1 MKKAGLY
8 SEIQKLKKLGFKKNS
23 VANQLKIN
31 WRTVDR
37 YWEIPVERLEN
48 PPSYTRRNRKLD
60 EHRDAVLNMLR
71 DYPAISAAQVCNWL
85 KDSCGKGYSLR
96 TVSRFI
102 KELREAHNI
111 TKKSA
116 PQPNDPHQTKN
127 AEADYLKENL
137 SVKPSKRMAK
147 SELTKQLLFDAATRL
162 FQKKG
167 FHATSVEDIAAA
179 AGTSVGAFYY
189 HFKCK
194 EDLIYI
200 WANKLDE
207 EYYWYYQ
214 EKINDPSPGNAMDLL
229 RGLCELSLDVYCN
242 WGSEF
247 ASVTYS
253 YMMRAPEVCDRMTN
267 GNRLYYLVLS
277 DIVKKGQEEGSIRR
291 DIPIER
297 IIRTVTMAV
306 RGAIIDWCIH
316 GGTESIKKRSSAFF
330 KIYLDGVRPQKN
342 TN

>member
-127 AEADYLKENL
+127 AEAGYLEENL
-137 SVKPSKRMAK
+137 SAKPSKRMAK

-162 FQKKG
+162 FQKKV
-167 FHATSVEDIAAA
+167 FMLQVWKILPPQRALLSVLFIIISNAKK
-179 AGTSVGAFYY
+179 T
-189 HFKCK
+189 
-194 EDLIYI
+194 LYI
-200 WANKLDE
+200 FG
-207 EYYWYYQ
+207 Q
-214 EKINDPSPGNAMDLL
+214 INL
-229 RGLCELSLDVYCN
+229 
-242 WGSEF
+242 
-247 ASVTYS
+247 
-253 YMMRAPEVCDRMTN
+253 MR
-267 GNRLYYLVLS
+267 
-277 DIVKKGQEEGSIRR
+277 SI
-291 DIPIER
+291 IGI
-297 IIRTVTMAV
+297 
-306 RGAIIDWCIH
+306 
-316 GGTESIKKRSSAFF
+316 IKKRSMIRVQEMQWICCAASANCLLMYTATGEVNLHPLH
-330 KIYLDGVRPQKN
+330 ILI
-342 TN
+342 